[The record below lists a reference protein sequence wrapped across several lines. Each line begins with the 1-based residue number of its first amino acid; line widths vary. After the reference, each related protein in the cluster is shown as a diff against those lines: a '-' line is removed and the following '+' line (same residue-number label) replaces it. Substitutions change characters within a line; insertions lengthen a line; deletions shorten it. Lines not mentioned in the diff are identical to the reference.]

1 MRTARRISWLA
12 ALTLATWCTAPAL
25 AHHLTFSASA
35 DRFEIDGNAFG
46 PADGTADQID
56 EFDDGIL
63 APNWS
68 VLLGTAVESGGLLTL
83 RNPGV
88 DINLVPGA
96 PLDISNV
103 ENTTDVEDGEGDFTA
118 TSYWTGPPTGA
129 NTQIH
134 FQLYGIGATIEAA
147 GLTLANL
154 DANGTGGGLPVGYS
168 ISQEVTFLG
177 SSGGVPQQN
186 TVAINA
192 ADITGAIVLRMA
204 FDDATNTMLC
214 TFSLDGGA
222 TFQSPFPALHVFQ
235 VVPSAEI
242 LLGANA
248 IDVGGPPPPP
258 PPTTVVQRLVGTKL
272 LVVKSGTTPTARK
285 VTEQITSANDP
296 LAVLPGFGA
305 TLNLQ
310 VGAVTQCFHLP
321 QNLWRFRS
329 TLAAYSDP
337 RGLYGPVKTVKIH
350 RTGSGA
356 VLVKM
361 SLTGR
366 IDPLDIVPPGGPAV
380 GATNLRLNG
389 VDTALEYCGS
399 TVGGS
404 VVTNTVKSFKVK
416 AAPPPA
422 ACPLAACSPSG
433 AFLEDPAT
441 GF

>member
-1 MRTARRISWLA
+1 MRTAGRVSRLA
-12 ALTLATWCTAPAL
+12 ALMLATWCTAPAL

-46 PADGTADQID
+46 PADGAADQVD
-56 EFDDGIL
+56 EFDDGVL

-68 VLLGTAVESGGLLTL
+68 VLLGTAVESGGVLTL
-83 RNPGV
+83 RNPGA

-103 ENTTDVEDGEGDFTA
+103 ENATDVEDGEGDFTA
-118 TSYWTGPPTGA
+118 TSYWTGPPTGT

-147 GLTLANL
+147 GLTFANL
-154 DANGTGGGLPVGYS
+154 DADGAGGGLPVGYS

-258 PPTTVVQRLVGTKL
+258 PPTTVIQRMVGTKL
-272 LVVKSGTTPTARK
+272 LTVKSGTTPAARK

-296 LAVLPGFGA
+296 FSVLPSFGA
-305 TLNLQ
+305 TLNLR
-310 VGAVTQCFHLP
+310 VGNVTQCFHMS
-321 QNLWRFRS
+321 QSLWRFRS
-329 TLAAYSDP
+329 SLASYSDHQ
-337 RGLYGPVKTVKIH
+337 GLYGPVKTVKIH

-356 VLVKM
+356 VVVKM
-361 SLTGR
+361 GMSGR
-366 IDPLDIVPPGGPAV
+366 IQPLDIVPPDAAV
-380 GATNLRLNG
+380 VGDTNLRLNG
-389 VDTALEYCGS
+389 FPTALEYCGS
-399 TVGGS
+399 TLGGS

-433 AFLEDPAT
+433 AFLEDMAP